1 MCAYFFMATGSQLKF
16 ALAPL
21 AGISPTTCD
30 RYLAEL
36 AGARL
41 LRRPG
46 TGYVGFPLAAIEI
59 ANLLLALAAPRPAGA
74 VEAAKAL
81 GGLFPAPPRAGDSS
95 LLTALAGSLEIMA
108 RRIAQGVADDDAGGG
123 EDFELTRCLAP
134 LRGIMSWP
142 SRGPETS
149 RRYLPYIDSTTVAP
163 AVVSAPFRRDFVITQ
178 TALIAVAKLMADA
191 DQDDDAAS
199 LPGETASFAR
209 TEASGSPTLPI
220 LLRACAHAQQHG
232 EENNA
237 RRRPGSPVRP
247 DRLAGQ

>member
-1 MCAYFFMATGSQLKF
+1 MATGPQLKSL
-16 ALAPL
+16 LAPL
-21 AGISPTTCD
+21 VGISPTTFD

-36 AGARL
+36 AAARL

-46 TGYVGFPLAAIEI
+46 PGYAALPLAAIEI

-81 GGLFPAPPRAGDSS
+81 GGLFPEPPRAGDSS

-108 RRIAQGVADDDAGGG
+108 RRIAQGVADDDIGG
-123 EDFELTRCLAP
+123 EDFELTLCLAP

-220 LLRACAHAQQHG
+220 LLRARTHAQQHG